1 MLNTVVVVD
10 DSDVDLLFARIMLER
25 AGVVARLI
33 TFDSAGKAL
42 DFLASAQPEAA
53 AVDLILLDIHMP
65 GMNGF
70 EFLASHEQA
79 CAERG
84 QAAVPVV
91 MLSSSPDPADRARAA
106 QHRCVSG
113 YLVKPL
119 DLEAARA
126 LAVVR

>member
-1 MLNTVVVVD
+1 MLNTVVVID

-25 AGVVARLI
+25 SGAVGRMLGFESAR
-33 TFDSAGKAL
+33 AAL
-42 DFLASAQPEAA
+42 DFLGGDEGG

-70 EFLASHEQA
+70 EFLQQHEA
-79 CAERG
+79 LARSRG
-84 QAAVPVV
+84 RQPVPVV

-106 QHRCVSG
+106 QHRCVRD

-119 DLEAARA
+119 NVDAARA
-126 LAVVR
+126 LAEPG

>member
-25 AGVVARLI
+25 SGAVGRMLGFESAR
-33 TFDSAGKAL
+33 AAL
-42 DFLASAQPEAA
+42 AFLAADEGA

-70 EFLASHEQA
+70 EFLLQHEA
-79 CAERG
+79 DARARG
-84 QAAVPVV
+84 RAPVPVV

-106 QHRCVSG
+106 QHRCVRG

-119 DLEAARA
+119 NVDSARA
-126 LAVVR
+126 LAEAG

>member
-1 MLNTVVVVD
+1 MLKTVVVVD

-25 AGVVARLI
+25 SGAVRQLL
-33 TFDSAGKAL
+33 TFESAPAAL
-42 DFLASAQPEAA
+42 DFLAGAQGR

-70 EFLASHEQA
+70 EFLRRHEQD
-79 CAERG
+79 CAARG
-84 QAAVPVV
+84 QPAVPVV

-106 QHRCVSG
+106 QYRCVRD

-119 DLEAARA
+119 DAEAARA
-126 LAVVR
+126 LAVAH

>member
-25 AGVVARLI
+25 SGAVHRMLGFESAR
-33 TFDSAGKAL
+33 AAL
-42 DFLASAQPEAA
+42 DFLAGDEGAS
-53 AVDLILLDIHMP
+53 VDLILLDIHMP

-70 EFLASHEQA
+70 EFLQQYEAGA
-79 CAERG
+79 RG
-84 QAAVPVV
+84 AGRPTVPVV

-106 QHRCVSG
+106 QHRCVRG

-119 DLEAARA
+119 NLDSARA
-126 LAVVR
+126 LAEPV

>member
-25 AGVVARLI
+25 SGAVGRMLGFESAR
-33 TFDSAGKAL
+33 AAL
-42 DFLASAQPEAA
+42 AYLEGAEGA

-70 EFLASHEQA
+70 EFLQQHEA
-79 CAERG
+79 GARDRG
-84 QAAVPVV
+84 RMPVPVV

-106 QHRCVSG
+106 QHRCVRG
-113 YLVKPL
+113 YMVKPL
-119 DLEAARA
+119 NLESARG
-126 LAVVR
+126 LAGAC